1 MGQESNK
8 IITIAIIVFVLGVSI
23 YLNRKKIKRVFSR
36 RVHRFN
42 EKDAG
47 FMKALAKEVRAGNLK

>member
-8 IITIAIIVFVLGVSI
+8 IITIAIIAFVLGMTI
-23 YLNRKKIKRVFSR
+23 YLNRKKIKAVFSR
-36 RVHRFN
+36 PMHRFN

-47 FMKALAKEVRAGNLK
+47 FMKALAIAKGVKS